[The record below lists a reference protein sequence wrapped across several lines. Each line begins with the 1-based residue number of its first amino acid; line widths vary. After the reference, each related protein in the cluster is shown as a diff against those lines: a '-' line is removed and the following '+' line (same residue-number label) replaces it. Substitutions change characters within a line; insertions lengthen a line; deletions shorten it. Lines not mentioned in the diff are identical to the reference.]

1 MATNIIGTWPYFSMK
16 YFFIM
21 FYISFSIASSRKY
34 LDTAKICKC
43 VIECIQYM
51 HMYIENLSVV
61 KFLEILDERITR

>member
-1 MATNIIGTWPYFSMK
+1 
-16 YFFIM
+16 M

-34 LDTAKICKC
+34 LDTAEICKC